1 MDKRCGEQSLTTN
14 TAQLFQYIHMTEEQ
28 EQLSLLYLQT
38 KEEEILKDIQLTT
51 IRDQRRAILL
61 SGL

>member
-14 TAQLFQYIHMTEEQ
+14 TTRLFQYIHMTEKQ

-38 KEEEILKDIQLTT
+38 KEEEILKRYSINDNS
-51 IRDQRRAILL
+51 RSKKRRFC
-61 SGL
+61 